1 MCFGVVVCFGVVF
14 VCFDVVFVCFDVVK
28 LMVLIFRVQN

>member
-1 MCFGVVVCFGVVF
+1 MCFGVVVCFDVFVYFGVV
-14 VCFDVVFVCFDVVK
+14 VVCFDVVK